1 MKTWIVM
8 IASLV
13 NALAGV
19 LFLIAEKYALAVVFF
34 TLAVVFIAVGRRATR
49 GSGPPSA

>member
-1 MKTWIVM
+1 MKTRMM

-19 LFLIAEKYALAVVFF
+19 LFLIGGKNALAVVFF
-34 TLAVVFIAVGRRATR
+34 SLAVVFLAVGQKAAG